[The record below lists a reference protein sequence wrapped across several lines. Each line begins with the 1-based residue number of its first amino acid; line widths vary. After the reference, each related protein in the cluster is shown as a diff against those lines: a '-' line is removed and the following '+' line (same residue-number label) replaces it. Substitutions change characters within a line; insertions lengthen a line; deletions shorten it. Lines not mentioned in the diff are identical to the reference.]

1 MPKSELDLFKPIE
14 VHKEESEFQQLIR
27 IPSPMKKM
35 IVSMEVCEPPCN
47 SVAGSFCPT
56 ALPVCEHQI
65 KYFDTGMKKPKEERM
80 MKDGKIH
87 GIYKR
92 WHPEGTICEESTYMN
107 GKLHGKQYYYSI
119 YGRLMQEL
127 NYNEGIMHGIQI
139 AYHEKLG
146 TIMSKYYYKEGK
158 PYGEHTTYHKNG
170 TLSSLCT
177 YNDSGMLI
185 GTARNWHSN
194 GRLAR
199 DATYIDG
206 KLHGMYFEY
215 NESDLPIRALYFE
228 HGTIRSIGL

>member
-27 IPSPMKKM
+27 TPSPIKKM
-35 IVSMEVCEPPCN
+35 IVAME
-47 SVAGSFCPT
+47 GSESIKYQHE
-56 ALPVCEHQI
+56 V
-65 KYFDTGMKKPKEERM
+65 KYFDTGMKKPKEEKM

-119 YGRLMQEL
+119 YGRLMHEL